1 MEVEQVAQALARTE
15 LFADIDDSSLAGLA
29 AAATVEER
37 KAGERL
43 FEVGDPGDELYVV
56 VEGSVRFS
64 VTSKQGEEVL
74 LSELHA
80 PEAFGELALVQGGVR
95 SARADV
101 GADAVLVTV
110 SRAQLLDVLSR
121 EPAAVEALLR
131 AVGGMVRR
139 LTKQFADRE
148 QKLTAQVAQ
157 LKVEI
162 DQARRERDVARLTE
176 NDDFNELRDRAAAM
190 RAARQRAR
198 PQVPAT
204 GA

>member
-1 MEVEQVAQALARTE
+1 MSPPGRTAARRCEPAASPPVRRSCRPAGVSSAACRKWVRCSVARPTMPGRAAQDEGRAAVETEQVAQALARTE
-15 LFADIDDSSLAGLA
+15 LFADIDETSLKGLA
-29 AAATVEER
+29 AAATVQER

-101 GADAVLVTV
+101 GHDAVLVTV
-110 SRAQLLDVLSR
+110 SRAQLLD
-121 EPAAVEALLR
+121 
-131 AVGGMVRR
+131 
-139 LTKQFADRE
+139 
-148 QKLTAQVAQ
+148 
-157 LKVEI
+157 
-162 DQARRERDVARLTE
+162 
-176 NDDFNELRDRAAAM
+176 
-190 RAARQRAR
+190 
-198 PQVPAT
+198 
-204 GA
+204 